1 MPHDHDYAEEHDHE
15 EGHDH
20 GHAHALPDSSRAFAI
35 GVLLNTGFVVAEV
48 IFGLAANSLA
58 LLSDAGHNLS
68 DVFGLLM
75 AWGALRLAKSLPS
88 KRRTYGW
95 RRASILAALGNALLL
110 LLVTGGI
117 VWEAVGRF
125 AHPETVAGG
134 TVMWVAGLGVV
145 INTATALLFMAG
157 REKDLN
163 VKGAFM
169 HMAADAVLALGVVV
183 VGVVILLTGWHWLDP
198 AMSLLISVVIVYGTW
213 GLLRESVDLAM
224 DAVPA
229 KIDPQAVEA
238 FLAQRP
244 GVTAVHDLHIWAM
257 STTEV
262 ALTAHLVMPKGCPSD
277 EFLHETGHELEE
289 QFGIGHTTLQMEL
302 GDTGEECHQAPA
314 AAL

>member
-1 MPHDHDYAEEHDHE
+1 MPHDHDHAEEHDHE

-125 AHPETVAGG
+125 AHPETEAGG